1 LTQNLPSPNNGPQ
14 QPPTPARRRSLGDLH
29 LSLARNSIQ
38 QAVARYTDVS
48 RSNFKDNPALQTKLQ
63 TQLEVLEFNLDKINN
78 NLIRI
83 SVFGLVSRGKSA
95 VLNALLGQ
103 KILQMGPLHG
113 VTKWPRA
120 VRWIVTELENPN
132 NQDSKNQVQIELIDT
147 PGIDEIGGEIR
158 GEMAKEVT
166 RQSDLILFIV
176 AGDLTQTEQE
186 ALLELRK
193 AQKPIILVFNKI
205 DLYTESERNAI
216 FHNLQ
221 ELGKVKLNT
230 NNNSETN
237 TGENDHPVWDIV
249 MVAAAPTPL
258 QVRVE
263 WPDGRINYEWESPP
277 AEIDPLKDKLVE
289 ILNREGRSIL
299 ALNALSQTRESATN
313 LAHQVVKLKEE
324 ESEKLIWEF
333 AKYKALVIALN
344 PIALID
350 VFGGGIA
357 DLVLIRSLSQLY
369 GLPMTSYEA
378 GKLWQSIIASS
389 GGLLLGELGS
399 NVVFGISKSAAGLFT
414 DFSTYLG
421 VAITQASLAA
431 YGTYAVGQAA
441 RVYLEKGCTWG
452 PEGQDTIIKE
462 ILQQVKKDTIIE
474 RIRQELE

>member
-1 LTQNLPSPNNGPQ
+1 MTQNLPSQNNGPQ
-14 QPPTPARRRSLGDLH
+14 QPPTSARRRPLGDLH
-29 LSLARNSIQ
+29 LSLAHNSIQ
-38 QAVARYTDVS
+38 QAVARYTDLS
-48 RSNFKDNPALQTKLQ
+48 RSNFQGNPELQAKLQ
-63 TQLEVLEFNLDKINN
+63 AELDVLEFNLDKLNN
-78 NLIRI
+78 KTIRI
-83 SVFGLVSRGKSA
+83 AAFGLVSRGKSA

-120 VRWIVTELENPN
+120 VRWIVGELDNPN
-132 NQDSKNQVQIELIDT
+132 NQDSKNKVEIELIDT

-193 AQKPIILVFNKI
+193 AKKPIILVFNKI

-216 FHNLQ
+216 YQNLQ
-221 ELGKVKLNT
+221 KLGKVKLNT
-230 NNNSETN
+230 NNNTETN
-237 TGENDHPVWDIV
+237 PGENDTPVWDIV

-277 AEIDPLKDKLVE
+277 AEIDPLKDKLLE

-299 ALNALSQTRESATN
+299 ALNALSQTRESATI
-313 LAHQVVKLKEE
+313 LAHQIVKRKQEE
-324 ESEKLIWEF
+324 AEKLIWKF

-350 VFGGGIA
+350 VFGGGIT

-378 GKLWQSIIASS
+378 GKLWQAIIASS

-399 NVVFGISKSAAGLFT
+399 NVLFGISKTAVGLFT

-421 VAITQASLAA
+421 IAITQASLAA
-431 YGTYAVGQAA
+431 YGTYAVGRAA

-452 PEGQDTIIKE
+452 PDGQDTIIQE